1 MPSDTEDAVSKASAL
16 ATGKM
21 ADLRLDTTQ
30 NQVGHFNYLFLIH
43 LLLMCVLYFIFELWR
58 GAFLLEVH
66 TYFNIDRSRVKF
78 DIFMYVRLSIW
89 QPSNILHCAFK
100 EIKTF

>member
-30 NQVGHFNYLFLIH
+30 NQVGHFNYLFYYLAMIYT
-43 LLLMCVLYFIFELWR
+43 VLC
-58 GAFLLEVH
+58 
-66 TYFNIDRSRVKF
+66 F
-78 DIFMYVRLSIW
+78 DLVS
-89 QPSNILHCAFK
+89 SNCGVARF
-100 EIKTF
+100 

>member
-30 NQVGHFNYLFLIH
+30 NQVGHFNYLFFNTYI
-43 LLLMCVLYFIFELWR
+43 YF
-58 GAFLLEVH
+58 
-66 TYFNIDRSRVKF
+66 
-78 DIFMYVRLSIW
+78 
-89 QPSNILHCAFK
+89 
-100 EIKTF
+100 

>member
-30 NQVGHFNYLFLIH
+30 NQVGHFNYLFLYLH
-43 LLLMCVLYFIFELWR
+43 LLLMC
-58 GAFLLEVH
+58 
-66 TYFNIDRSRVKF
+66 TNISSLNFGVACS
-78 DIFMYVRLSIW
+78 Y
-89 QPSNILHCAFK
+89 
-100 EIKTF
+100 